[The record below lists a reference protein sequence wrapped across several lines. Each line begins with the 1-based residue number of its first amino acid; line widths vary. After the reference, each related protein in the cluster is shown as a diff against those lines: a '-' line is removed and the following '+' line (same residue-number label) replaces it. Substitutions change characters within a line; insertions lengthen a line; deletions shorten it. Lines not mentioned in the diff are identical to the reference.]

1 LAGGYDEEVFNVLV
15 GEEGF
20 YFWLVAAWALCG
32 LGRRGLVR
40 ETKSVWQSIIWTGFE
55 HTMD

>member
-1 LAGGYDEEVFNVLV
+1 LAGGYDEEVFSVLV

-32 LGRRGLVR
+32 LGRRR
-40 ETKSVWQSIIWTGFE
+40 EWVGEGKEERLAIGHLDWF
-55 HTMD
+55 